1 MSSLDRY
8 TCEQVFRL
16 LDDYLDRELSPDE
29 IERVEEHLDTCAQCA
44 SESRFE
50 RGMLEGLKAKI
61 RQIDVPTSLVE
72 KVETALKRNRD
83 SENRDREA
91 HEPSDDPHEKE
102 QP

>member
-29 IERVEEHLDTCAQCA
+29 IDRVEQHLATCAQCA

-50 RGMLEGLKAKI
+50 GGMLEGLKTKI
-61 RQIDVPTSLVE
+61 RQIDVPPSLVE
-72 KVETALKRNRD
+72 KVERALRRTRDPERN
-83 SENRDREA
+83 
-91 HEPSDDPHEKE
+91 DP
-102 QP
+102 

>member
-29 IERVEEHLDTCAQCA
+29 IARVEEHLATCAQCA

-61 RQIDVPTSLVE
+61 RQIDVPASLVE
-72 KVETALKRNRD
+72 KVETALKRTRGPGPD
-83 SENRDREA
+83 DRER
-91 HEPSDDPHEKE
+91 HDP
-102 QP
+102 